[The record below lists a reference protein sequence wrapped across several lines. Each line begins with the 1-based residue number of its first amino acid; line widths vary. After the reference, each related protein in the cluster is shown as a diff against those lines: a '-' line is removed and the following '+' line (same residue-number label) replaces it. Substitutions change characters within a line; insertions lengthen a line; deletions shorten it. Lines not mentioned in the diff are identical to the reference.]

1 MKTLIVIATV
11 AALAVPGAAHANGLF
26 GHGSQGGKPG
36 SLLKGVTSVV
46 LGVTTRDINV
56 LNGNTVAVG
65 NNSSILSGIGSGNS
79 LLSGIGILSGNKS
92 SSSSYSGGK
101 HR

>member
-1 MKTLIVIATV
+1 MKTLIIIATV
-11 AALAVPGAAHANGLF
+11 AALAMPGAAQAGGLF
-26 GHGSQGGKPG
+26 GNGGYGGKSG
-36 SLLKGVTSVV
+36 SLLSGVTSAVV
-46 LGVTTRDINV
+46 GLTTRDINV

-79 LLSGIGILSGNKS
+79 LLSGILSGNRS
-92 SSSSYSGGK
+92 STSQSGGK